1 MGHFISNMSHFISYE
16 SFLESN
22 IAYIAWKDSLHHF
35 MATAERNLKRHD
47 DTSDLHTFKTNGIMK
62 KTFLFASIMAI
73 AMMGCGSGGGTESK
87 GLKTD
92 SVKFEQNTKE
102 SEVKIVVDYPT
113 AGDPVMVNAIAE
125 YVNENLGGTYYGDL
139 QKSDSLLAYYGN
151 TIEGKLK
158 EEYDDVGDNSRPPY
172 SFSMDIRKIYET
184 DRTVTFTASSYS
196 YMGGAHGMGTNIGKT
211 FRKSDGRRF
220 CVEMMCNVNTDEF
233 RNMIKERLRTY
244 FKENGENVT
253 TDDELAEMLITESG
267 LDFLPLPQYDPYLTK
282 DGVKFVYQQYEI
294 APYAA
299 GLPSF
304 TIPYDKVW
312 PYLTQE
318 GRNMIER

>member
-1 MGHFISNMSHFISYE
+1 
-16 SFLESN
+16 
-22 IAYIAWKDSLHHF
+22 
-35 MATAERNLKRHD
+35 
-47 DTSDLHTFKTNGIMK
+47 MK
-62 KTFLFASIMAI
+62 KTFLCASIMAI
-73 AMMGCGSGGGTESK
+73 AMMGCGSGSGTESK

-92 SVKFEQNTKE
+92 SVKFEQNTKA
-102 SEVKIVVDYPT
+102 SEVKIIVDYPT
-113 AGDPVMVNAIAE
+113 AGNPVLVNAIAE

-151 TIEGKLK
+151 TIDGKLK
-158 EEYDDVGDNSRPPY
+158 EEYGDVGDESRPPY
-172 SFSMDIRKIYET
+172 SCSMDIRKMYDT
-184 DRTVTFTASSYS
+184 DRAVTFTASSYS
-196 YMGGAHGMGTNIGKT
+196 YMGGAHGMGTSTGTT

-233 RNMIKERLRTY
+233 RTMIKEGLRTY
-244 FKENGENVT
+244 FKENGEEVT
-253 TDDELAEMLITESG
+253 TDDNLAEMLITESG

-299 GLPSF
+299 GQPSF

>member
-1 MGHFISNMSHFISYE
+1 
-16 SFLESN
+16 
-22 IAYIAWKDSLHHF
+22 
-35 MATAERNLKRHD
+35 MATCR
-47 DTSDLHTFKTNGIMK
+47 
-62 KTFLFASIMAI
+62 
-73 AMMGCGSGGGTESK
+73 
-87 GLKTD
+87 
-92 SVKFEQNTKE
+92 
-102 SEVKIVVDYPT
+102 
-113 AGDPVMVNAIAE
+113 
-125 YVNENLGGTYYGDL
+125 
-139 QKSDSLLAYYGN
+139 KSDSLLAYYGN